1 MFVLRALK
9 SLVYTASF
17 SLYAAFI
24 ATVAGWLII
33 GGAEDVNVLVKIFS
47 VTFGAAFVIIA
58 AAAAVISAVT
68 IKKGKKLEKTLCEK
82 GYCDEYYEALRKRC
96 EKRFGAGNFQGRI
109 SLAAALC
116 DGERYDEAIAEMKAV
131 DISGAS
137 EEMLAEYY
145 NAYLYILLMAQDMES
160 CEIAAAAGEEYLQKF
175 SEKKSFGGEILHTL
189 GVLEYARG
197 NYGEAEKLLMKAK
210 KGAKLRYTENA
221 CNMYLA
227 LVFLKTDR
235 KEQAKKL
242 TLETISYVT
251 NPRQKEDLKKLM
263 RLVEKAYGMQI
274 KGKEIA

>member
-9 SLVYTASF
+9 SLVYTTAF
-17 SLYAAFI
+17 SLYAAFL
-24 ATVAGWLII
+24 ATVVGWLII
-33 GGAEDVNVLVKIFS
+33 GGAEDITALVKIFS
-47 VTFGAAFVIIA
+47 VTFAAAFVIIIA
-58 AAAAVISAVT
+58 SAAVISLVT
-68 IKKGKKLEKTLCEK
+68 RKKGKKLDKMLCEK

-96 EKRFGAGNFQGRI
+96 EKRFGEGNFQGRI

-116 DGERYDEAIAEMKAV
+116 DGERYGEAIEEMKAV

-137 EEMLAEYY
+137 GEMLAEYY

-160 CEIAAAAGEEYLQKF
+160 AETAAAAGGEYLQKF

-197 NYGEAEKLLMKAK
+197 NYDEAEKLLLKAK
-210 KGAKLRYTENA
+210 KAAKLHYTENA

-227 LVFLKTDR
+227 LVCLKTDR

-242 TLETISYVT
+242 TSETIPYVT

-263 RLVEKAYGMQI
+263 GLVEKAYGM
-274 KGKEIA
+274 